1 MSAIPWIGQDIVESK
16 YIISIFYIIM
26 FYLFINYSKINIKDL
41 LPTIGNIH
49 SNALKKNIRNI
60 RMDKKEYISIPVSFL
75 SFLVGLIDGDGY
87 ILISKTPKN
96 FITIKLVISLHLDD
110 LATLEYI
117 HSVLKIGKIT
127 IYKDLKSPC
136 CKLII
141 NRTDLQEILFPLLLH
156 HNIFFLTE
164 TRANQFNLAMHI
176 LENNIKMQSAIPKII
191 PTKFEMPKSPLDY
204 TLLHFFKNWIIGFTS
219 SEGSFFIKSNNDGC
233 FQLKQRL
240 HINLFEAFKL
250 VFNTNRKIDTT
261 NNYCQFGV
269 SSKSD
274 IQNVINF
281 FSFSGLHPLVGL
293 KYIQYAKWLNN
304 LENSIRYKNLNFPD
318 K

>member
-1 MSAIPWIGQDIVESK
+1 TK

-26 FYLFINYSKINIKDL
+26 FYLFINYSKISIKDL

-60 RMDKKEYISIPVSFL
+60 RIDKKEYISIPISFL

-219 SEGSFFIKSNNDGC
+219 SEGSFFIKNNNDGC

>member
-1 MSAIPWIGQDIVESK
+1 
-16 YIISIFYIIM
+16 M

-41 LPTIGNIH
+41 LPTIRNIH
-49 SNALKKNIRNI
+49 SNAFKKNIRNI

-204 TLLHFFKNWIIGFTS
+204 TLLHFFKN
-219 SEGSFFIKSNNDGC
+219 
-233 FQLKQRL
+233 
-240 HINLFEAFKL
+240 
-250 VFNTNRKIDTT
+250 
-261 NNYCQFGV
+261 
-269 SSKSD
+269 
-274 IQNVINF
+274 
-281 FSFSGLHPLVGL
+281 
-293 KYIQYAKWLNN
+293 
-304 LENSIRYKNLNFPD
+304 
-318 K
+318 